1 VEQKTTSFKEI
12 PVTYWEGGQGSPLL
26 LLHGSGPGA
35 STHGNWRLI
44 LEPLSQHFHVIAADL
59 IGFGMS
65 GRKTAQPYFDM
76 DLWLGQ
82 AAHML
87 GLFQQP
93 NVDVL
98 GHSLSG
104 ALALKLAA
112 TDKRV
117 GKVITTGTMG
127 TAMDCNPATERVWTF
142 PETTEDLRAAGHS
155 LVYDHKLIDDTYI
168 EGRKKVLYDGA
179 YKAYFSS
186 MFAGDKQAY
195 VEAATLSPTEV
206 SAINNPV
213 LLIHGR
219 DDAPIPPDTSIEL
232 ASRLSNADLVLLAQC
247 SHSVALEHPQKLIS
261 LIRMFTQ

>member
-1 VEQKTTSFKEI
+1 
-12 PVTYWEGGQGSPLL
+12 
-26 LLHGSGPGA
+26 
-35 STHGNWRLI
+35 
-44 LEPLSQHFHVIAADL
+44 VIAVDL

-65 GRKTAQPYFDM
+65 GRKSTQPYFDI

-87 GLFQQP
+87 GLFQHP
-93 NVDVL
+93 KVNVV

-112 TDKRV
+112 TDERI

-127 TAMDCNPATERVWTF
+127 TAMDCNPATELVWTF
-142 PETTEDLRAAGHS
+142 PETIEDLRAAGHT
-155 LVYDHKLIDDTYI
+155 LVYDHNLIDETYI

-179 YKAYFSS
+179 YKTYFSS

-195 VEAATLSPTEV
+195 VKAATLSSTEV
-206 SAINNPV
+206 SAIDNPV

-219 DDAPIPPDTSIEL
+219 DDAPIPSDTSIEL
-232 ASRLSNADLVLLAQC
+232 ASRLQNADLVLLAQC
-247 SHSVALEHPQKLIS
+247 SHSVALEHPQKLIN
-261 LIRMFTQ
+261 LISMFMQ